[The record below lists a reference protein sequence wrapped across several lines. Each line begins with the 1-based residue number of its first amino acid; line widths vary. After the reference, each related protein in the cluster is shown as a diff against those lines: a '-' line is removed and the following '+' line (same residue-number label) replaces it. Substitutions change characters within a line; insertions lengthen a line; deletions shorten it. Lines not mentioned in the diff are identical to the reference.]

1 MHSEKVDYWREMIT
15 MSDQLLQNPAVR
27 DVHDYL
33 ASAYDANTAARYLKV
48 MASPQSPRANTANQ
62 GARVADYWYG
72 RICPLLLSKGG
83 LSCSQI
89 RLLLGVPETER
100 RQLSS
105 AIQYLVRQGAI
116 FTKPLP
122 SDSRLN
128 LYYLGEED

>member
-1 MHSEKVDYWREMIT
+1 

-27 DVHDYL
+27 QVHDYL
-33 ASAYDANTAARYLKV
+33 AAAYDADTAARYLKV
-48 MASPQSPRANTANQ
+48 MASPQSPWANTKHQRIRANQ
-62 GARVADYWYG
+62 GASVADYWYE
-72 RICPLLLSKGG
+72 RVRPLLLSKGG

-128 LYYLGEED
+128 LYYLGED

>member
-1 MHSEKVDYWREMIT
+1 

-33 ASAYDANTAARYLKV
+33 ESTYGSDTAARHLKV
-48 MASPQSPRANTANQ
+48 MAS
-62 GARVADYWYG
+62 
-72 RICPLLLSKGG
+72 
-83 LSCSQI
+83 SQI